1 MRLWGWKGPWLRP
14 ELCHL
19 IPTAAF
25 LFLRAQGIADLLQGC
40 RVLDRGQVPGIAP
53 FANGLYRPAQQL
65 AAAGLGEQVD
75 EMDARR
81 PGHRAQLLVDQLHD
95 VALQLEPGLVVSQG

>member
-1 MRLWGWKGPWLRP
+1 MRLWGWRGPWLRTALGP
-14 ELCHL
+14 P
-19 IPTAAF
+19 IRTAAF
-25 LFLRAQGIADLLQGC
+25 LFWETQRIADLLQGC

-81 PGHRAQLLVDQLHD
+81 PSHRAQLLVDQFHD
-95 VALQLEPGLVVSQG
+95 VALQLELGLFIGQA